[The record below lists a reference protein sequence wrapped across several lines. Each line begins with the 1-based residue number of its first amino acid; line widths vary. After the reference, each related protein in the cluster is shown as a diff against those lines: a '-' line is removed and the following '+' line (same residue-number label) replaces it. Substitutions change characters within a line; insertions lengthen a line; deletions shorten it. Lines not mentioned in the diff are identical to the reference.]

1 MSPEYNPPVSAL
13 LLVYSTPWG
22 SITSVRCIEGGNDQL
37 SQPPAHLH
45 VVQAA
50 ELEPLVRLLV
60 KLDGD
65 AALAP

>member
-1 MSPEYNPPVSAL
+1 MGRRVVLKGELVSWL
-13 LLVYSTPWG
+13 RQK
-22 SITSVRCIEGGNDQL
+22 TSIEGGNDQL